1 MYLIINVDVV
11 YKDRWFSQSNM
22 FTSSKQRG
30 GTVIDVFYPI
40 LVNTF
45 LKEYFSVT
53 LLLLLQTRAFSYDFF
68 TPALVFFIIFFTF
81 RAPYINVW
89 VLLFESFAL
98 GEWEEAVVHYDTPT
112 VGMWVIR
119 IALLLIAQIGGVLS
133 AAGCRVYFD
142 TVYGVE
148 VMSALP
154 GISPALQVNITGLKQ
169 FDSYW
174 NTGPRLSTLFAE
186 GLHNGTVQ
194 AALPLG
200 SGHDLGITATAF
212 SSWYILEDASYVFL
226 LLVSIIH
233 IWLVSGAS
241 ERQALPSDP
250 FKKDYW
256 NFLFKLCFTL
266 TVVFAALYRAFPTAH
281 GGFHVSLYK
290 YLYQTWNPNV
300 NVYDSTNGEIT
311 SRVFGQILGLFL
323 AWAYNKMLTSTL
335 SDECADFYYALIWG
349 VELKRYA
356 IVQNNAQDAS
366 SKIHGPPQSHH
377 STHHSHG
384 SIHPSRRNSSNNL
397 VDGSPTLLSRLPT
410 CAKPGCEN
418 GCNCGRRDIRLKLPG
433 GLDNLR

>member
-1 MYLIINVDVV
+1 
-11 YKDRWFSQSNM
+11 M
-22 FTSSKQRG
+22 FYA
-30 GTVIDVFYPI
+30 VLF
-40 LVNTF
+40 NTF

-68 TPALVFFIIFFTF
+68 TPALVFFLIFFTF

-89 VLLFESFAL
+89 VLIFETFAL
-98 GEWEEAVVHYDTPT
+98 GEWEATVIPHDTPT

-194 AALPLG
+194 ASLPLG
-200 SGHDLGITATAF
+200 SGHDLGITTTAF

-300 NVYDSTNGEIT
+300 NVYDSTNGEVT
-311 SRVFGQILGLFL
+311 SRIFGQILGLFL
-323 AWAYNKMLTSTL
+323 AWAYNKMLSSTV
-335 SDECADFYYALIWG
+335 SPSKTDPYAGIYFALIWG
-349 VELKRYA
+349 VELNGYHP
-356 IVQNNAQDAS
+356 VEQDHERGS
-366 SKIHGPPQSHH
+366 SKHSVHHGN
-377 STHHSHG
+377 
-384 SIHPSRRNSSNNL
+384 PSKRNSRVENL
-397 VDGSPTLLSRLPT
+397 IEQGSAGNHGFAYSKFPT

-418 GCNCGRRDIRLKLPG
+418 GCTCGRRDIRLKLPG